1 MFYSYYDLIKSEH
14 FLKNITPIVLFSCLG
29 TIISASVIGLI
40 LWLTV
45 KSTPS
50 VGFSPTIPEIF
61 TFACLISTTD
71 PVSTLAVFQQKRI
84 DPKLFYLVFGESV
97 LNDAVGLVLFNTL
110 SKFVGQKDTGFQTI
124 FATVLFFLIDFFVS
138 FVGSLM
144 LGCFCGIAAGFLL
157 KKIDMKSTRLLE
169 LSSYILIMYIP
180 FFMAELLPLSGIV
193 TTLFTGLAAKQYA
206 EPNLSNET
214 AKDADLFF
222 RVTAHL
228 AETAIFLELG
238 LSVFDIISLKNF
250 HAGFIGMALIACFVG
265 RFLNIY
271 PLTFLLNRREA
282 ASIIRS
288 KSIGDIENSQST
300 DENNETHDK
309 CSTDEMNYSLH
320 SPPSQREDYGKL
332 INNNTAHML
341 MFSGLRGA
349 VAYACAKSF
358 PDNNGNRLSFVI
370 TTMVIILVTVFLF
383 GGTTELALQY
393 LDIQMNV
400 DENEYN
406 LKQKVNPSNN
416 YGILET
422 IGELYIF
429 LFHYLSV
436 SYDIWQNLTNTI
448 LLAVIYILERQ
459 LILPL
464 VLQDYQST
472 PARMTDEDYIGGS
485 SHQSEKSQ
493 TGEIELS
500 GIEPVIDEKRPSL
513 YDYGAN

>member
-282 ASIIRS
+282 ASIITS

-436 SYDIWQNLTNTI
+436 SYDI
-448 LLAVIYILERQ
+448 
-459 LILPL
+459 
-464 VLQDYQST
+464 
-472 PARMTDEDYIGGS
+472 
-485 SHQSEKSQ
+485 
-493 TGEIELS
+493 
-500 GIEPVIDEKRPSL
+500 
-513 YDYGAN
+513 